1 VKGTI
6 YEEIMMKK
14 RLLAFLLTAVLL
26 LPGFTATGF
35 AKSATKSGGLS
46 SSVADLTL
54 LLAPPPAQ
62 DSEQTKAEIKE
73 LKNYQSARTKD
84 QEAYAQAD
92 VEKSVFRFKNVL
104 GDKFTGENLPLTTA
118 LFDKVIKV
126 SKDTVDP
133 AKDFYNRPRPFMFD
147 ATVKPAVTLDKSP
160 SYPSGHA
167 TVGTV
172 MAILLADMVPEK
184 KAELYKRGWEY
195 AQNRVI
201 GGVHYRS
208 DIEAGRISGTVI
220 AALLLKDKKFA
231 KEMEAAKAELR
242 TALGY

>member
-1 VKGTI
+1 
-6 YEEIMMKK
+6 MKK
-14 RLLAFLLTAVLL
+14 RLLVFLLTAVLL
-26 LPGFTATGF
+26 LPGFATTAF
-35 AKSATKSGGLS
+35 AKSATKSGGAS

-73 LKNYQSARTKD
+73 IKNYQSTRTKD

-92 VEKSVFRFKNVL
+92 VEKSVFRFKTIL
-104 GDKFTGENLPLTTA
+104 GDKFTAENLPLTAA
-118 LFDKVIKV
+118 LFEKALKV

-133 AKDFYNRPRPFMFD
+133 AKDFFNRPRPFVFD
-147 ATVKPAVTLDKSP
+147 ASVKPAVTLDKTP

-167 TVGTV
+167 TAGTV
-172 MAILLADMVPEK
+172 MAILLANMLPEK
-184 KAELYKRGWEY
+184 KAEIYKRGWEY

-208 DIEAGRISGTVI
+208 DVEAGRISGTVI
-220 AALLLKDKKFA
+220 AAFLLKDKKFA
-231 KEMEAAKAELR
+231 KQMEAAKAELR